1 MAMDAP
7 LLPDTADDKGLAV
20 AHANS
25 GPMLDTA
32 AAEVTVNVTVRPVG
46 QNVSISPSG
55 SVPAQGELTLK
66 CTISAAQRWL
76 TCQC

>member
-55 SVPAQGELTLK
+55 SVSRRKE
-66 CTISAAQRWL
+66 S
-76 TCQC
+76 